1 MKINN
6 KYQIPNYT
14 LNLNVLEAFDFQGE
28 PILLLEQDKIGN
40 FFISYLL
47 DSDSEIETRSYIQ
60 VSAERLSTMLENKIN
75 IQEAFENPENEII
88 YIIQFNLAFG
98 NILNT
103 FLIPSDEV
111 INEFIPTNYDF
122 KFEYNYNEISIN
134 SAQLL
139 NYSERKNKLVFD
151 FYLQSQNLISSI
163 KPYAL
168 YKVFTPIIEIIKT
181 LLEFDNR
188 TADRYLSFSNLRHS
202 SLGITIE
209 LNYSNDLFLEKE
221 TDALNKIIK
230 LFTADSQEEFSN
242 LIFSTKNNKYIKDY
256 STILKSIIENNAIL
270 STAYAHPNNKE
281 VKSAIIDVEHAKK
294 VKLIINE
301 SLDVV
306 EDIEVIEGIFREINI
321 DAKEP
326 SFKIYIDNED
336 VSLRGKFDPSVL
348 ETLQSD
354 YLNIGKERY
363 KFILK
368 TIYHPE
374 TSVKSEEVKRYLM
387 EYEKLS

>member
-60 VSAERLSTMLENKIN
+60 VSTDKLTTILENKIN

-111 INEFIPTNYDF
+111 IKDFIPNNYDF

-134 SAQLL
+134 PTQLL

-168 YKVFTPIIEIIKT
+168 YKVFTPIIEIIKN

-301 SLDVV
+301 SLDII

-348 ETLQSD
+348 EKLKSD

-374 TSVKSEEVKRYLM
+374 TSVKSEEIKRYLI